1 MTAYQC
7 VLVLKFLS
15 VLGFAGGTVAALVS
29 SEPGARKWAVHRVAS
44 PCLLATWLSGYVLLL
59 LNGWPLF
66 ELWIVGAVALSFAAN
81 GALAYVVARDRR
93 GLGAA
98 LGVGAPIAG
107 IVVLM
112 VLKPTWA
119 QVRP

>member
-15 VLGFAGGTVAALVS
+15 VMGFGGGAVATFAS
-29 SEPGARKWAVHRVAS
+29 TETSARKRAAHRVAS
-44 PCLLATWLSGYVLLL
+44 PSLLATWLSGYALLT

-66 ELWIVGAVALSFAAN
+66 ELWIVGSLLLSLVANA
-81 GALAYVVARDRR
+81 ALAYCVARDRR
-93 GLGAA
+93 GLVSALSVAA
-98 LGVGAPIAG
+98 PLVC

-112 VLKPTWA
+112 VFKPTWA
-119 QVRP
+119 QVSP